1 MTVFFIARKYRVQ
14 NGKSSTGTR
23 VVFYYKMYVFVV
35 FILLILN
42 ISKLV
47 KSQSVDNG
55 CWPWNVVVYDLDTAF
70 GMVIYICFHILKFS
84 NKQKKC
90 TYIVYVKQQ

>member
-1 MTVFFIARKYRVQ
+1 MTVFFISREYRVQ
-14 NGKSSTGTR
+14 NDKSSTGNR
-23 VVFYYKMYVFVV
+23 IVFYYQMYVFVV

-70 GMVIYICFHILKFS
+70 GMVIYISFR
-84 NKQKKC
+84 
-90 TYIVYVKQQ
+90 V